1 MIIICYNLIMEKDK
15 NSQKEDFI
23 KRLVEQK
30 KKNDGI
36 TINQRAYK
44 FNFNSDKPRVTY
56 ARQRII
62 FE

>member
-1 MIIICYNLIMEKDK
+1 MEK
-15 NSQKEDFI
+15 NSKQKEELAR
-23 KRLVEQK
+23 RLVEDEK
-30 KKNDGI
+30 KDGL

-56 ARQRII
+56 AKQRIV

>member
-1 MIIICYNLIMEKDK
+1 MEK
-15 NSQKEDFI
+15 NSKQKEELAR
-23 KRLVEQK
+23 RLAEDEK
-30 KKNDGI
+30 KDWL

-56 ARQRII
+56 AKQRIV